1 MRFDDDSSL
10 LPLADPERIR
20 RGAGVRAEAARLK
33 ALGTP
38 LEDIAEGF
46 GWFNEDGLPDT
57 SRVATAI
64 RAHLASMYR
73 FTVDEM
79 KVIELQSLDELEY
92 RLWKLLDG
100 QHVVISQGR
109 IVRDENGDP
118 VPDSRFILETADRIQ
133 KVKDQRAKMMGLYAP
148 AKIEVISIDRIEQEI
163 SKLEQQLLQAE
174 LPAPSPSSPAPSGT
188 VQSITSLPA
197 VD

>member
-1 MRFDDDSSL
+1 VRFDDDSSL
-10 LPLADPERIR
+10 LPMMDPDKIR
-20 RGAGVRAEAARLK
+20 KGAGVRAEAARLK
-33 ALGTP
+33 AVGVP
-38 LEDIAEGF
+38 LEDIAEHF
-46 GWFNEDGLPDT
+46 GWSNEDGLPDT
-57 SRVATAI
+57 ARVATAI

-73 FTVDEM
+73 FTTDEM

-118 VPDSRFILETADRIQ
+118 VPDSRFILETCDRIQ

-148 AKIEVISIDRIEQEI
+148 SKIEVISIDRIEQEI

-174 LPAPSPSSPAPSGT
+174 MPVPSPSVPTGPQSG
-188 VQSITSLPA
+188 VPSITSM
-197 VD
+197 

>member
-33 ALGTP
+33 AMGTP
-38 LEDIAEGF
+38 LEDIADAF
-46 GWFNEDGLPDT
+46 GWSTPDGSPDT
-57 SRVATAI
+57 ARVATAI

-73 FTVDEM
+73 FTIDEM

-118 VPDSRFILETADRIQ
+118 VEDARFVLETADRIQ

-148 AKIEVISIDRIEQEI
+148 AKIEVITIDRIESEI
-163 SKLEQQLLQAE
+163 SKLEQQLLAAD
-174 LPAPSPSSPAPSGT
+174 LPAPIPSVP
-188 VQSITSLPA
+188 SITSLPPA
-197 VD
+197 LP

>member
-1 MRFDDDSSL
+1 MRFSDDSSL
-10 LPLADPERIR
+10 LAPQDPERIR
-20 RGAGVRAEAARLK
+20 KGAGVRAEAARLK
-33 ALGTP
+33 ALGMP
-38 LEDIAEGF
+38 LEDIAERF
-46 GWFNEDGLPDT
+46 GWFTDEGVPDT
-57 SRVATAI
+57 ARAATAI

-73 FTVDEM
+73 FTIDEM

-118 VPDSRFILETADRIQ
+118 VPDARFILETADRIQ

-148 AKIEVISIDRIEQEI
+148 SKIEVISIDRIEQEI
-163 SKLEQQLLQAE
+163 SKLEQQLLAAE
-174 LPAPSPSSPAPSGT
+174 MPAPIAAPPNALPP
-188 VQSITSLPA
+188 VPSITSLE
-197 VD
+197 

>member
-1 MRFDDDSSL
+1 MRFNDDSSL

-20 RGAGVRAEAARLK
+20 KGAGVRAEAARLK

-38 LEDIAEGF
+38 LEGIAESF
-46 GWFNEDGLPDT
+46 GWFSEEGLPDT

-118 VPDSRFILETADRIQ
+118 VPDSRFVLETADRIQ

-148 AKIEVISIDRIEQEI
+148 AKFEVISIDRIEAEI

-174 LPAPSPSSPAPSGT
+174 LPAPSPAVVP
-188 VQSITSLPA
+188 SITSLPPA
-197 VD
+197 PVEGL